1 METFVVGQIKQFHM
15 IYQLLQVGFYKQKK
29 ILLWFIYNSIIDTND
44 RTTIIKA
51 MNQLMFD
58 VGTPI
63 PGQSVRQV
71 CVYFRP
77 SQSTDKEV
85 VKIQYGNG
93 CSASVSQRE
102 VILRKSIILFR

>member
-1 METFVVGQIKQFHM
+1 M
-15 IYQLLQVGFYKQKK
+15 IYQLLQVDFCEQKK
-29 ILLWFIYNSIIDTND
+29 ILLWFIYKSIIDTND
-44 RTTIIKA
+44 RNTIINA

-63 PGQSVRQV
+63 PGQVARQT

-85 VKIQYGNG
+85 VKIQYGTGG

-102 VILRKSIILFR
+102 VTLRKSIILFR